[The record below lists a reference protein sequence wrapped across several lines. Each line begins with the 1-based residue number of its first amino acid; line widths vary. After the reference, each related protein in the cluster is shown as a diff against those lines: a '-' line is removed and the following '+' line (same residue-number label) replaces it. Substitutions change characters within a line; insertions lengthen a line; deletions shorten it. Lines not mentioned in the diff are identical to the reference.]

1 MPNTQISKSVISKSI
16 KLLQTAIISI
26 CVVTMS
32 SITFAESEKHNDD
45 SSLQIRHST
54 PPAKINIEELSEA
67 LELNKVQSQ
76 QLKVL
81 MQKRRQSM
89 QKNNRKKRQQRRKTH
104 QKHRN
109 EIPDLLNEK
118 QFLAFEQYMKEHH
131 PKHKRRQ
138 HPSEHNL
145 ERQ

>member
-1 MPNTQISKSVISKSI
+1 MQNTQISKSVISKSI

-54 PPAKINIEELSEA
+54 PPAKINIEELSEV

-76 QLKVL
+76 QLKV
-81 MQKRRQSM
+81 S
-89 QKNNRKKRQQRRKTH
+89 NIGIPGTIVGIVKKVYSSQL
-104 QKHRN
+104 
-109 EIPDLLNEK
+109 PDAV
-118 QFLAFEQYMKEHH
+118 FI
-131 PKHKRRQ
+131 R
-138 HPSEHNL
+138 
-145 ERQ
+145 